1 MGVEEARA
9 IGYDEI
15 RVSGFNLEYIKD
27 LKVALDINEHIKL
40 NLTAVLKESEDVNNV
55 VNTKNIEV
63 YYGNS
68 RTAIFYGIV
77 TNISVEVSDN
87 VKKIEIE
94 AKSMSYL
101 LDIRKKS
108 RSFQDKSMLINDLI
122 ATVLGEYGN
131 VKYVSNIP
139 NVAISELL
147 VQFEETDW
155 QFLKRVISK
164 YNQGIFVYANSNEI
178 KLSLGVP
185 NQNKNIT
192 LSSLKYKVYK
202 DIKEYDVFSKN
213 HLKDANEVDYITY
226 DVDTYNILNLGE
238 CINFMSNS
246 FYVYKG
252 LYEIRDGIL
261 ENRYKLR
268 IKPGLRQ
275 KTEFNTNIIGSSI
288 DGKIIGVQGEVV
300 QVHLEIDA
308 SQSTST
314 ARWFKFSTMSASSD
328 GSGWYC
334 MPEIGDSVKVYFPSK
349 DEDESFAISAVSGYT
364 QGAGE
369 AEDRMGDPD
378 TKYLRTKNDKEVK
391 LTPDG
396 IKVSCNSG
404 QADFNLS
411 SDGTLSITS
420 QNNVNITA
428 SESLK
433 IVANKSFLISAKE
446 STSIACDKGG
456 KLVFNSSGEIEE
468 WGANV
473 NNN

>member
-68 RTAIFYGIV
+68 RTTIFYGIV

-122 ATVLGEYGN
+122 STVLGEYGN

-178 KLSLGVP
+178 ELSLGVP

-192 LSSLKYKVYK
+192 LSNLKYKVYK

-213 HLKDANEVDYITY
+213 YLKDANEVDYITY
-226 DVDTYNILNLGE
+226 DILHAVHPENL
-238 CINFMSNS
+238 
-246 FYVYKG
+246 
-252 LYEIRDGIL
+252 LPA
-261 ENRYKLR
+261 
-268 IKPGLRQ
+268 PGLLVER
-275 KTEFNTNIIGSSI
+275 
-288 DGKIIGVQGEVV
+288 
-300 QVHLEIDA
+300 
-308 SQSTST
+308 
-314 ARWFKFSTMSASSD
+314 
-328 GSGWYC
+328 
-334 MPEIGDSVKVYFPSK
+334 MP
-349 DEDESFAISAVSGYT
+349 DES
-364 QGAGE
+364 
-369 AEDRMGDPD
+369 P
-378 TKYLRTKNDKEVK
+378 
-391 LTPDG
+391 
-396 IKVSCNSG
+396 
-404 QADFNLS
+404 
-411 SDGTLSITS
+411 
-420 QNNVNITA
+420 
-428 SESLK
+428 
-433 IVANKSFLISAKE
+433 
-446 STSIACDKGG
+446 
-456 KLVFNSSGEIEE
+456 
-468 WGANV
+468 
-473 NNN
+473 